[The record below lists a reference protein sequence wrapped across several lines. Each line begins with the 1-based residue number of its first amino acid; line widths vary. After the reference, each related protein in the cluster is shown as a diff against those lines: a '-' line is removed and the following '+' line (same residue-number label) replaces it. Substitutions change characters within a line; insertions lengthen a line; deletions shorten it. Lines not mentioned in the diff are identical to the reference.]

1 MSLVESLLDSLE
13 SVVRE
18 QGVREVRVVGLRVGA
33 LRQVVPEVLSF
44 CFAAAS
50 EGTSLQGAELR
61 VEILP
66 VSRECLNCGAL
77 REGDREAGSCPVCG
91 AEASQIRGGLELE
104 LDYIEVNE
112 DEPTHL
118 PEP

>member
-1 MSLVESLLDSLE
+1 MWWPGKKKIARCACCGSEVEQYLPLSDYFLDKFAQY
-13 SVVRE
+13 RHPW
-18 QGVREVRVVGLRVGA
+18 Q
-33 LRQVVPEVLSF
+33 SF
-44 CFAAAS
+44 EMCNAPQYA
-50 EGTSLQGAELR
+50 
-61 VEILP
+61 
-66 VSRECLNCGAL
+66 
-77 REGDREAGSCPVCG
+77 CPVCG